1 MIQKSDVGIGISG
14 KEGKHAALAADISI
28 KQFSNLLRV
37 LLWHGRLAYKGSSKM
52 VQYII
57 YKGMLIA
64 VIHATFICCY
74 NISIPYFHSLLQ
86 VCYTSFYSF
95 FPTIALALDED
106 ITVSE
111 RLFSPT

>member
-28 KQFSNLLRV
+28 VKFGNLVRL
-37 LLWHGRLAYKGSSKM
+37 LLWHGRLRYKGSSKM

-64 VIHATFICCY
+64 VIHAAFICCY
-74 NISIPYFHSLLQ
+74 NYISIPYFHSLLQ
-86 VCYTSFYSF
+86 ACYTTFYSF
-95 FPTIALALDED
+95 FPTIALALD
-106 ITVSE
+106 
-111 RLFSPT
+111 